1 MDIDWYRLYR
11 SLDNFITML
20 VMPGLIEDYSDDE
33 KEHCHNSEHDNCN
46 DDDDDDDDNDIGS
59 NNINTILKDIGTKLQ
74 VYLEN
79 NQL

>member
-33 KEHCHNSEHDNCN
+33 EEHCHNSEYDNCN
-46 DDDDDDDDNDIGS
+46 DDDNEIGS
-59 NNINTILKDIGTKLQ
+59 NNINTILKDVEAKLQ
-74 VYLEN
+74 IYLEN
-79 NQL
+79 N

>member
-20 VMPGLIEDYSDDE
+20 VMPGMIEDYSDDE
-33 KEHCHNSEHDNCN
+33 EEHCHNSEHDNCN
-46 DDDDDDDDNDIGS
+46 DDDGS
-59 NNINTILKDIGTKLQ
+59 NNINNILQYIGTKLQ

-79 NQL
+79 K